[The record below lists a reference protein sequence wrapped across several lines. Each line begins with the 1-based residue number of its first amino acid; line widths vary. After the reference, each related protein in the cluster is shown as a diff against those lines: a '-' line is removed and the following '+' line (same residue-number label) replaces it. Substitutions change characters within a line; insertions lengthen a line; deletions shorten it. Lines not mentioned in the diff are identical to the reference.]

1 MHHLKDKGM
10 TQYGSPICSSQRG
23 FSLIEV
29 LVAVLILAIGILG
42 VAGVQLV
49 SMQQTASSSLRT
61 EATMYAQTA
70 AERLRANAGEKLTQA
85 TLDALKEQL
94 KSKLGPDSNMEI
106 KMDGNT
112 ANIQINWVERDSY
125 DKNGVG
131 DKTLKMDVRLR

>member
-1 MHHLKDKGM
+1 M
-10 TQYGSPICSSQRG
+10 TQYGSPIRNSQRG

-85 TLDALKEQL
+85 TLDALKEQV
-94 KSKLGPDSNMEI
+94 KSKLGPDSKMEI
-106 KMDGNT
+106 KMNGDT
-112 ANIQINWVERDSY
+112 ANIQIDWVERDSY
-125 DKNGVG
+125 NKNGVG